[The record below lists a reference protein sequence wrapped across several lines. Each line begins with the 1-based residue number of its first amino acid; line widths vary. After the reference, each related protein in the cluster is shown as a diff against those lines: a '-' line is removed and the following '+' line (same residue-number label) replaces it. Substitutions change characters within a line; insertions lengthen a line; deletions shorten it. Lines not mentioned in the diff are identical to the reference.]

1 MTQLYSASRNTA
13 LAQRPNSRYSVK
25 AVDKAL
31 RILESIGTDPEQ
43 VGLAELSRRL
53 GIEKST
59 LYRLLETLEA
69 RRFVRKDPSSLRYAL
84 GIRMV
89 ELGTAATARS
99 ALGRAAGPVL
109 DRLMLRSRQTVNLAV
124 LDGEEILYIA
134 KREPPE
140 PLRVTVEVG
149 RRVPAHATALG
160 KVMLAFRPPGELQQ
174 LFSQRKQLVRF
185 TPNTITS
192 PRKLMDHLKEVRRVG
207 IALDA
212 EELVLGAR
220 CLAAPVLDS
229 SGCAVAAISIAAPA
243 AALGEK
249 RARELCPL
257 VVAGAAEITKVL
269 IGT

>member
-1 MTQLYSASRNTA
+1 MTQLHSASRNHAIGQWPT
-13 LAQRPNSRYSVK
+13 SRYSVK
-25 AVDKAL
+25 AVDKSL
-31 RILESIGTDPEQ
+31 RILESLGTDPKQ

-59 LYRLLETLEA
+59 LHRLLGTLEA
-69 RRFVRKDPSSLRYAL
+69 RGFVHKDPSSLRYAL
-84 GIRMV
+84 GIRMM
-89 ELGTAATARS
+89 ELGTAVTARS

-109 DRLMLRSRQTVNLAV
+109 DRLMLRSKQTVNLAI
-124 LDGEEILYIA
+124 LDGKEILYIA

-140 PLRVTVEVG
+140 ALRVTVEVG

-160 KVMLAFRPPGELQQ
+160 KVMLAFRPPDELQQ

-192 PRKLMDHLKEVRRVG
+192 PRKLMDHLKEVRRIGV
-207 IALDA
+207 AMDW

-220 CLAAPVLDS
+220 CLAAPILDS

-243 AALGEK
+243 AAFGED
-249 RARELCPL
+249 RAHELCPL
-257 VVAGAAEITKVL
+257 IVAAAAEITKVL
-269 IGT
+269 IGS